1 MDIIVTLDVLSKLLS
16 SNSFRV
22 SNSATVI
29 HSLFF
34 PQGCFLAGVA
44 LSPNVVEL
52 MAVILLLALGPG
64 WVGPHSTFAS
74 VGLLACWCQCCLTL
88 LDPGS
93 SESEETPTDLL
104 LVSKGSF
111 QKKKRRNIW
120 KIPYVRGGGLGG
132 GLFHMLSR
140 KIFIAF

>member
-93 SESEETPTDLL
+93 SESEETPTDLF
-104 LVSKGSF
+104 LVSKKPKTMTGDLLNFNNDVTYNSY
-111 QKKKRRNIW
+111 KIW
-120 KIPYVRGGGLGG
+120 NSKMFWHVAVTAK
-132 GLFHMLSR
+132 S
-140 KIFIAF
+140 